1 MFISDKKM
9 IDVFKNELITVEL
22 LFFVSAKSSKAFKIH
37 DLKNME
43 RMLLFMI
50 ALVELVIFILPI

>member
-1 MFISDKKM
+1 M
-9 IDVFKNELITVEL
+9 INVFKNELITVEL

-43 RMLLFMI
+43 KMLLFMI
-50 ALVELVIFILPI
+50 ALVDLVTFILPI